1 MDFDEQF
8 NLEHILFQERVC
20 RTCKQKKSLIE
31 DFYRLKNK
39 TTVSSSYSYECKQCT
54 IRRVTNSRKASNN
67 SWEYP
72 DW

>member
-1 MDFDEQF
+1 M
-8 NLEHILFQERVC
+8 
-20 RTCKQKKSLIE
+20 E

-54 IRRVTNSRKASNN
+54 IHRVSNSRKAHKNT
-67 SWEYP
+67 WQYP